1 MLRSACAMDE
11 AHLRRLNL
19 ALVGVVA
26 ALLGL
31 AASASPW
38 GSTGLAAW
46 TALPVLVFVPL
57 VLLAKARIG
66 QQVALGALA
75 VFGVVALA
83 WVGGGRASIDP
94 FSGIVAW
101 VVPVALFVLAV
112 MLTSCAALV
121 AARWAARPG
130 NP

>member
-1 MLRSACAMDE
+1 MDE

-19 ALVGVVA
+19 VLVGVIA

-31 AASASPW
+31 VASASPW
-38 GSTGLAAW
+38 GSMGLAAW

-57 VLLAKARIG
+57 VLLAKARVG

-75 VFGVVALA
+75 MFGVVALA
-83 WVGGGRASIDP
+83 LVGIGRASIDP

-101 VVPVALFVLAV
+101 VVPVALLVLATV
-112 MLTSCAALV
+112 LTAFAALL
-121 AARWAARPG
+121 AARWAARTG

>member
-1 MLRSACAMDE
+1 MDE

-19 ALVGVVA
+19 VLAGLIAALRALV
-26 ALLGL
+26 
-31 AASASPW
+31 ASASPW
-38 GSTGLAAW
+38 GSIGLSAW

-57 VLLAKARIG
+57 VLLARARVG

-75 VFGVVALA
+75 VYGVVALA
-83 WVGGGRASIDP
+83 LVGSGTASIDP
-94 FSGIVAW
+94 FSAFVVW
-101 VVPVALFVLAV
+101 VLPATLFVLAV

-121 AARWAARPG
+121 AARWAARSG